1 MNGYLKIM
9 ESFQKR
15 HICTPPKVPKNFMGC
30 PIKVGTRGID
40 PYVIMTE
47 NYTQND
53 GSTAHKLTGLS
64 VEILNLVCEKMNLT
78 AVFLAPSINMEM
90 ASFVKELA
98 NVEDGLSDVLNG
110 LVYLMPLIVTSS
122 FDATIPYTHASL
134 KMHFPCP
141 KAILGT
147 EKILTTFSLSVWLTM
162 GLVLLLTTGV
172 FWCAGNG
179 PYRSV
184 CNETHTYQS
193 LSTCFHNAWAV
204 FMGVSL
210 PQQPTSSILRVF
222 FILYICFCFAVST
235 VFQAFFVSYLV
246 EVKYEKKLDTLEELL
261 DSDVVYGYYATVN
274 YAQDTI
280 SHPEFVKFLQHKK
293 LKEDCS
299 DVRKCIERMITK
311 RDIASFIPPFFAN
324 YVAREMG
331 TVAFGSLLP

>member
-1 MNGYLKIM
+1 M

-122 FDATIPYTHASL
+122 FDAPIPYTHASL

-184 CNETHTYQS
+184 FN
-193 LSTCFHNAWAV
+193 L
-204 FMGVSL
+204 
-210 PQQPTSSILRVF
+210 
-222 FILYICFCFAVST
+222 
-235 VFQAFFVSYLV
+235 
-246 EVKYEKKLDTLEELL
+246 
-261 DSDVVYGYYATVN
+261 
-274 YAQDTI
+274 
-280 SHPEFVKFLQHKK
+280 
-293 LKEDCS
+293 
-299 DVRKCIERMITK
+299 
-311 RDIASFIPPFFAN
+311 
-324 YVAREMG
+324 
-331 TVAFGSLLP
+331 